1 MRKKYFI
8 LFLLIVLLFKSY
20 TKAQSIVVGPIMEK
34 SIIGNQYGAAIG
46 VKISNNLTIG
56 SFYLSRMPANPEGID
71 TNTLFGLSLDYRIY
85 HAEKLELSLVVRSG
99 FANENFFF
107 LVPGIETRFT
117 IAKFLSL
124 GGMMSLRYGLP
135 SISGKIIFN
144 IN

>member
-8 LFLLIVLLFKSY
+8 LLLLIMLLLKSY
-20 TKAQSIVVGPIMEK
+20 TKAQSIVIGPMIEK

-46 VKISNNLTIG
+46 VKISNAITIG

-71 TNTLFGLSLDYRIY
+71 TNTLFGLSLDYQLY
-85 HAEKLELSLVVRSG
+85 HAGKLELSGVVRAG
-99 FANENFFF
+99 FANEKFFF
-107 LVPGIETRFT
+107 LIPGIETRVT

-124 GGMMSLRYGLP
+124 GGMMSLRYGFP
-135 SISGKIIFN
+135 SISGKIVFN